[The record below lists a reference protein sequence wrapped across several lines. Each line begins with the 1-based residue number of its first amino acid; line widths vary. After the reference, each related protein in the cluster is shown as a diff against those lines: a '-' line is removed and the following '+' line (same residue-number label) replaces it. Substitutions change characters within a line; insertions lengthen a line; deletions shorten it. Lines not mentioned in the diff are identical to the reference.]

1 MINYPELFLFTGLML
16 FGIVAALYLPAAF
29 IEKRWPF
36 REKKNKKVAMAAAP
50 TWPMDK
56 WPHPTPGQGPLP
68 NTKLPKKRKA

>member
-1 MINYPELFLFTGLML
+1 MARTYDEDGSVTNSISERQ
-16 FGIVAALYLPAAF
+16 
-29 IEKRWPF
+29 K
-36 REKKNKKVAMAAAP
+36 KKVAMADAP